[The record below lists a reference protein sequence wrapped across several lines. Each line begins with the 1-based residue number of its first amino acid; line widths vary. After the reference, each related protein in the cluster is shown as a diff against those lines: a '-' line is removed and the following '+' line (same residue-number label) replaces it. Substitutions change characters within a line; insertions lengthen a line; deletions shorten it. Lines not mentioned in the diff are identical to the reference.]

1 MKSKNI
7 NTLLVR
13 HILGTL
19 TAAEQKALVAWLKES
34 DANRQRYEALMHNT
48 DLATRLRQYNRIDKA
63 KAWKNFRNTHF
74 KTEKTSNGKLF
85 TLLPYVAAAIA
96 VFLIMV
102 GLQKYFQ
109 HPQPVVAEF
118 TPAEKILIAK
128 SKKTGKTGACLK
140 KPDGRTVMLTP
151 QIQQMLSQGKPLP
164 KEFFDNAESEATL
177 LTQNGQEFWM
187 TLEDGTRVH
196 LNYNSTLR
204 YPEHFTAHSR
214 TVYLE
219 GEAFFDVAPN
229 SHRPFYVHTPN
240 STIREYGTS
249 FNVNT
254 MARKGVTQVALV
266 EGSIS
271 VMGKNGK
278 EHMMKPGQL
287 ACIQSHT
294 DSISIVTTDIQPYI
308 SWNTGEFLFDGCQLS
323 KLMEVLSCW
332 YNMHVEFADKEAMH
346 IEFSGSIDRYKSLQA
361 TLTAITF
368 ATGHEITVTG
378 NRIVIK

>member
-1 MKSKNI
+1 
-7 NTLLVR
+7 
-13 HILGTL
+13 
-19 TAAEQKALVAWLKES
+19 
-34 DANRQRYEALMHNT
+34 
-48 DLATRLRQYNRIDKA
+48 
-63 KAWKNFRNTHF
+63 
-74 KTEKTSNGKLF
+74 
-85 TLLPYVAAAIA
+85 
-96 VFLIMV
+96 
-102 GLQKYFQ
+102 
-109 HPQPVVAEF
+109 
-118 TPAEKILIAK
+118 
-128 SKKTGKTGACLK
+128 
-140 KPDGRTVMLTP
+140 
-151 QIQQMLSQGKPLP
+151 
-164 KEFFDNAESEATL
+164 
-177 LTQNGQEFWM
+177 M

-271 VMGKNGK
+271 VMAKDGK
-278 EHMMKPGQL
+278 EYMMKPGQL

-332 YNMHVEFADKEAMH
+332 YNMHV
-346 IEFSGSIDRYKSLQA
+346 
-361 TLTAITF
+361 
-368 ATGHEITVTG
+368 
-378 NRIVIK
+378 